1 MKRRSRLEHRNDATE
16 QKSETGK
23 NADCDRRNNNSGPNV
38 PLPDWR
44 RSRSVTEDVR
54 SRMIEF
60 LPRLRRFA
68 YTLTRNSDQADDLV
82 QDTCERAL
90 ARIELWKPGTKLES
104 WMYQIAR
111 NLWVDRGRAARVRGE
126 VADLDTVLNIAD
138 SDGRTVTEN
147 RLMVSRV
154 LECMGRLTHDQQVL
168 LALVCVE
175 GLTYPEA
182 AEILGIPIGTV
193 MSRLARARQA
203 VGAAILDKSDTMRSA
218 EARGGKRS

>member
-1 MKRRSRLEHRNDATE
+1 MTD
-16 QKSETGK
+16 
-23 NADCDRRNNNSGPNV
+23 DI
-38 PLPDWR
+38 
-44 RSRSVTEDVR
+44 R

-111 NLWVDRGRAARVRGE
+111 NIWVDRGRAAKVRGE
-126 VADLDTVLNIAD
+126 PADLDTIMNLSD

-154 LECMGRLTHDQQVL
+154 LECMGALTRDQQVL

-182 AEILGIPIGTV
+182 AEILSIPLGTV
-193 MSRLARARQA
+193 MSRLARARRA
-203 VGAAILDKSDTMRSA
+203 IGAAVHDKSDAKRGA
-218 EARGGKRS
+218 EASGGKRP

>member
-1 MKRRSRLEHRNDATE
+1 
-16 QKSETGK
+16 
-23 NADCDRRNNNSGPNV
+23 
-38 PLPDWR
+38 
-44 RSRSVTEDVR
+44 VTEDVR

-111 NLWVDRGRAARVRGE
+111 NLWVDRGRAARVRGAS
-126 VADLDTVLNIAD
+126 ADLNSALNIAG

-154 LECMGRLTHDQQVL
+154 FECMERLTRDQQVL

-182 AEILGIPIGTV
+182 AEILGIPVGTV
-193 MSRLARARQA
+193 MSRLSRARQA
-203 VGAAILDKSDTMRSA
+203 IGAAILDKSDAKHGA
-218 EARGGKRS
+218 ETSVGKRP